1 MKKYLKG
8 LIVFVIMFFPV
19 MVNAEEIT
27 TAKAPEY
34 ISEENVFVANGTP
47 IVIEEKDGSTYA
59 TWEGGEQL
67 LNESAIVVGGYCN
80 PLNSGSDNVIDL
92 ESTSVTMNSGTVG
105 VIVGGNAIDANY
117 DVYSKIHVGTI
128 NVDING
134 GTLSEVSAVSI
145 AHDTINTA
153 LGSSYYDKI
162 TSYYYADKV
171 NISVSAATVT
181 YRIYVLSSYTYA
193 KDVEINISDGAVIRD
208 GYYAIA
214 VGTNGKV
221 SNFVV
226 NVDDSTVDQIHSG
239 FRTMVDYMEVN
250 LTGNT
255 VVGDIYAGSYYSNPE
270 KSNKW
275 VSLGS
280 VDYGQVAKM
289 EFNIDKDVKYNDIY
303 AGFQFATLN
312 GKSEYDTFYEKYASD
327 SAVNSVAEGFGKD
340 VKTAP
345 VTINVASTPTK
356 VTTTD
361 TEGLESMFDAK
372 YDNVTV
378 VYNTTPEVPTVD
390 PSEEVEEPTFGII
403 DNENIGAILGASIA
417 NNEKVTEALN
427 KGQQVTTEVAIGT
440 VKKPANE
447 DVAKIEEA
455 LTKIEGDSTVAGYY
469 DISVLVKADGT
480 EIDRLTSISEPISLT
495 IVLPT
500 DLQEV
505 AEGYTR
511 TYYVARIHDGEVEL
525 LETTLAD
532 DGKSL
537 TFETD
542 SFSTYALTYV
552 DSLAS
557 EEEPDTE
564 TPTTPEVPQTFDSL
578 ITYVIG
584 GVVSIALIAGA
595 VLYIKKKQTN

>member
-1 MKKYLKG
+1 M
-8 LIVFVIMFFPV
+8 
-19 MVNAEEIT
+19 
-27 TAKAPEY
+27 
-34 ISEENVFVANGTP
+34 
-47 IVIEEKDGSTYA
+47 
-59 TWEGGEQL
+59 
-67 LNESAIVVGGYCN
+67 
-80 PLNSGSDNVIDL
+80 
-92 ESTSVTMNSGTVG
+92 
-105 VIVGGNAIDANY
+105 
-117 DVYSKIHVGTI
+117 
-128 NVDING
+128 
-134 GTLSEVSAVSI
+134 
-145 AHDTINTA
+145 
-153 LGSSYYDKI
+153 
-162 TSYYYADKV
+162 
-171 NISVSAATVT
+171 
-181 YRIYVLSSYTYA
+181 
-193 KDVEINISDGAVIRD
+193 
-208 GYYAIA
+208 
-214 VGTNGKV
+214 
-221 SNFVV
+221 
-226 NVDDSTVDQIHSG
+226 
-239 FRTMVDYMEVN
+239 
-250 LTGNT
+250 
-255 VVGDIYAGSYYSNPE
+255 
-270 KSNKW
+270 
-275 VSLGS
+275 GS